1 MPNIQFATNLWA
13 CYYEDDTE
21 EKGFYIDEV
30 YLKSDP
36 ERTNIADWLSES
48 AVEFIEKHIVE
59 DLEEIR
65 SVREMERRE
74 RAHCMRYYDE
84 QNG

>member
-36 ERTNIADWLSES
+36 EKTNIADWLSDS
-48 AVEFIEKHIVE
+48 AMEFIEKHIVE
-59 DLEEIR
+59 DLEEIH

>member
-1 MPNIQFATNLWA
+1 MSNIQFSTNLWA
-13 CYYEDDTE
+13 CYYEDETE

-30 YLKSDP
+30 YLGSDP
-36 ERTNIADWLSES
+36 ERHNIADWLSDS
-48 AVEFIEKHIVE
+48 ALKFIEKHILE

-65 SVREMERRE
+65 SVREAERRE
-74 RAHCMRYYDE
+74 RSHCMRYYDE

>member
-36 ERTNIADWLSES
+36 ERTNIAEWLSES
-48 AVEFIEKHIVE
+48 AMEFIEKHIVE
-59 DLEEIR
+59 DLREIR

-74 RAHCMRYYDE
+74 CRSWLRSFL
-84 QNG
+84 